1 MKIHASKQWNLNYQ
15 WFIYYIP
22 KSLLFLKKKN
32 AFSYLYT
39 FSKHTTIVP
48 IHLDQILRLRCTDFT
63 WIDNLYLHLKD
74 KLFNSEIPNTYINYG
89 NILRSWNRQDYI
101 SNGCVHF
108 FQVNSLQCQ
117 STFWTRCIYYLDLWY
132 YYLLNSSKP
141 IPRFIMGIYHFM
153 VNTKYFHILNCWQ
166 NWT

>member
-63 WIDNLYLHLKD
+63 WIDNLYFHLKG
-74 KLFNSEIPNTYINYG
+74 KNFS
-89 NILRSWNRQDYI
+89 ILRSQILISITEIFWDLKIDKITFQTDVCIFFKWILCSVRVLFGQDVYNR
-101 SNGCVHF
+101 
-108 FQVNSLQCQ
+108 SLV
-117 STFWTRCIYYLDLWY
+117 
-132 YYLLNSSKP
+132 LLS
-141 IPRFIMGIYHFM
+141 FE
-153 VNTKYFHILNCWQ
+153 
-166 NWT
+166 